1 MKARLFSRGP
11 AAMALRLLALA
22 LLAGLA
28 EAIIVAWRV
37 SRIAEVDSWLALCA
51 AAFVAGA
58 TAAMRLFPV
67 LILLELLAAAIGK
80 VVNGFAG
87 ERAGRVAACFAWGVG
102 AAGAALWV
110 LTWYE
115 RFAAARIVVP
125 LAAIAVSL
133 AALAFAL
140 GSSHDRLRR
149 GAALLALL
157 GVAGVVA
164 LDARTLFGQY
174 PTLHVASQ
182 WLALAVTAATLA
194 ALGAFRV
201 RPPRNALGAL
211 AICLLVA
218 MPLHWGVGVSVA
230 ERTTVRKL
238 GWLTLPQAQLLGA
251 STLNPACEGA
261 PDIAGPGAAA
271 RAGAFLEHAN
281 FDALPRDL
289 AGRNLILVVMDAVR
303 ADRVGAYGA
312 GEGLT
317 PNIDA
322 LARKSVLFENAYA
335 SSSGTIGTL
344 GAMFCMAPPSWVEMT
359 TEKVFWRGSLG
370 KGCRTIAERLSTRG
384 YGTHAHLY
392 YYVMGTL
399 SDRSGFLRGF
409 ERVTKGESDL
419 DVVNN
424 ALMSLEAGARR
435 SARPQFVWL
444 QLAQAHEPYTPSP
457 GHAPRD
463 GSEEARY
470 DASLSSVDAAVGELE
485 AGLRRLG
492 LWRNSVLVLL
502 SDHGEEFGDHGG
514 RYHNRT
520 VYDEMLR
527 VPLIVHDA
535 RVAPRRVPDD
545 VVLGD
550 LGAWLLWEH
559 GGVPQADVVA
569 RVASSAGLL
578 YRALGGVRVAEL
590 LSNTGIRVALIKGP
604 RKAMRNL
611 TSRYDELYDRARD
624 PGERRNLAGE
634 GVDDPLL
641 AALDR
646 YEALRNCTRRAHVTP
661 IWGDDGMQKIAA
673 VTTAKGHEAR
683 DEGGGRIKE
692 GGSR

>member
-1 MKARLFSRGP
+1 
-11 AAMALRLLALA
+11 MALRLLALA

-28 EAIIVAWRV
+28 EAIIVAWRA
-37 SRIAEVDSWLALCA
+37 SPIAEVDSWLALGA

-58 TAAMRLFPV
+58 TAAMRLFPALV
-67 LILLELLAAAIGK
+67 LLELFAAAVRR

-87 ERAGRVAACFAWGVG
+87 ERAGRVAASIAWGVG
-102 AAGAALWV
+102 AAAASLWV

-115 RFAAARIVVP
+115 RFAAARVVGP
-125 LAAIAVSL
+125 LAAIAVGL

-140 GSSHDRLRR
+140 GSPENRLRR
-149 GAALLALL
+149 GAALLSLL
-157 GVAGVVA
+157 GVAGIAVF
-164 LDARTLFGQY
+164 DARTLFGQY

-182 WLALAVTAATLA
+182 WLALAVTAAALA
-194 ALGAFRV
+194 ALGGLRV
-201 RPPRNALGAL
+201 RPVRNGVGML
-211 AICLLVA
+211 AICMLVA
-218 MPLHWGVGVSVA
+218 LPLHWGVGVTAA

-238 GWLTLPQAQLLGA
+238 GWLTLPQDQLLGA
-251 STLNPACEGA
+251 STLNPACEGEPVLA
-261 PDIAGPGAAA
+261 PLGAEA

-289 AGRNLILVVMDAVR
+289 AGRHLILVVMDAVR
-303 ADRVGAYGA
+303 ADRVGAYGTA
-312 GEGLT
+312 QGLT
-317 PNIDA
+317 PSIDA

-344 GAMFCMAPPSWVEMT
+344 GAMFCMAPPSWVEVT
-359 TEKVFWRGSLG
+359 TEKVFWRGRLG
-370 KGCRTIAERLSTRG
+370 EGCRTIAERLLARG
-384 YGTHAHLY
+384 YDTHAHLH

-409 ERVTKGESDL
+409 EKVTKGENDL

-424 ALMSLEAGARR
+424 ALMALEAGAKR

-457 GHAPRD
+457 GHTPRD
-463 GSEEARY
+463 GSEAARY
-470 DASLSSVDAAVGELE
+470 DAALSSVDAAIGELE

-492 LWRNSVLVLL
+492 LWRKSTLVLL

-514 RYHNRT
+514 RHHNRT

-550 LGAWLLWEH
+550 LGAWLLWER
-559 GGVPQADVVA
+559 GGVPQADVVKRA
-569 RVASSAGLL
+569 ASSAGLL
-578 YRALGGVRVAEL
+578 YGALGGVRVAEL
-590 LSNTGIRVALIKGP
+590 LSNAGIRVALIKGP

-634 GVDDPLL
+634 GADDPLL

-661 IWGDDGMQKIAA
+661 IWGDDAMQTAA
-673 VTTAKGHEAR
+673 VTTAKPHATR
-683 DEGGGRIKE
+683 DEGNRRISE
-692 GGSR
+692 EGSR

>member
-1 MKARLFSRGP
+1 
-11 AAMALRLLALA
+11 MALRLLALA
-22 LLAGLA
+22 LLAGFA
-28 EAIIVAWRV
+28 EAIIVVWRV
-37 SRIAEVDSWLALCA
+37 SRIAEVDSWVALCA
-51 AAFVAGA
+51 AAIVAGA
-58 TAAMRLFPV
+58 TAVMRLFPV
-67 LILLELLAAAIGK
+67 LILLELLAAVIGK
-80 VVNGFAG
+80 GVNEFAG
-87 ERAGRVAACFAWGVG
+87 ERAGRVAASVAWGCG
-102 AAGAALWV
+102 AAAAALWV

-115 RFAAARIVVP
+115 RFAVVRIVGP
-125 LAAIAVSL
+125 LAVIAVGL

-140 GSSHDRLRR
+140 GSPRNRLRR
-149 GAALLALL
+149 GAAALSLL
-157 GVAGVVA
+157 GVAGIVT

-194 ALGAFRV
+194 ALGALQV
-201 RPPRNALGAL
+201 RPARNGLGLL
-211 AICLLVA
+211 AICMLVA
-218 MPLHWGVGVSVA
+218 LPLHWGVGVSVA

-238 GWLTLPQAQLLGA
+238 GWLTLPQDQLLGA
-251 STLNPACEGA
+251 SSLNPACEGA
-261 PDIAGPGAAA
+261 PDLA
-271 RAGAFLEHAN
+271 RAGVEAGAGAFVAHAN

-289 AGRNLILVVMDAVR
+289 AGKNLILVVMDAVR

-312 GEGLT
+312 GKGLT
-317 PNIDA
+317 PNIDS

-344 GAMFCMAPPSWVEMT
+344 GALFCMAPPSWVEMT
-359 TEKVFWRGSLG
+359 TEKVFWRGKLG
-370 KGCRTIAERLSTRG
+370 EGCRTIAERLSTRG

-399 SDRSGFLRGF
+399 SDPSGFLRGF
-409 ERVTKGESDL
+409 EKVTKGENDL

-470 DASLSSVDAAVGELE
+470 DAALSSIDAAIGELE

-492 LWRNSVLVLL
+492 LWRKSTLVLL

-514 RYHNRT
+514 RHHNRT

-535 RVAPRRVPDD
+535 RVAPRRVQDD

-550 LGAWLLWEH
+550 LGAWLLWEQ
-559 GGVPQADVVA
+559 GGVPQADVME

-578 YRALGGVRVAEL
+578 YGALGGVRVAEL
-590 LSNTGIRVALIKGP
+590 LSNSGIRVALIKGH

-611 TSRYDELYDRARD
+611 TSRYDELYDRERD
-624 PGERRNLAGE
+624 PGERRNLASE
-634 GVDDPLL
+634 GADDPLL

-661 IWGDDGMQKIAA
+661 IWGDRTMRTAA
-673 VTTAKGHEAR
+673 VTTAKRHAAR
-683 DEGGGRIKE
+683 DEGKMRMRE
-692 GGSR
+692 EGSR